1 MLIPIALTDVFHAQ
15 SSRSVFSAGSNWV
28 HSPNK
33 KSPDDAQDST
43 AEENG
48 SCLRNEFPSNLQA
61 RDVEKQSPNSS
72 PTLQCVCNL
81 FTCVK

>member
-1 MLIPIALTDVFHAQ
+1 MSIPIALTDAFHAQ
-15 SSRSVFSAGSNWV
+15 SSRSVLSAGSNWL

-33 KSPDDAQDST
+33 ESPDDTQDST

-48 SCLRNEFPSNLQA
+48 SYLRNEFPSNLQPK
-61 RDVEKQSPNSS
+61 DMEKQS

>member
-1 MLIPIALTDVFHAQ
+1 MSIPIALTVAFHAQ
-15 SSRSVFSAGSNWV
+15 SYRSVLSAGSSWL

-43 AEENG
+43 VEENG
-48 SCLRNEFPSNLQA
+48 SCLRNEFPSNFQA
-61 RDVEKQSPNSS
+61 RDMEKQSPNSS

-81 FTCVK
+81 LV